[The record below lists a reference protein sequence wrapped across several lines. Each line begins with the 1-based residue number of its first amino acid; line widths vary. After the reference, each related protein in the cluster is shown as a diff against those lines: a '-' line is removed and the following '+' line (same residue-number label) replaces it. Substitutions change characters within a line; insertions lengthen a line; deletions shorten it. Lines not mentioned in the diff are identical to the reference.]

1 MSSETPLLPLLKQ
14 EIRARGP
21 LPFARFMEACLCHPQ
36 FGYYNTE
43 RPKLGASGD
52 FYTSA
57 HVAPVFARILARHWE
72 ALWQRLGRPARFDLV
87 ELGPGDGSLA
97 AELLSWLRERSPEFF
112 AALRYTGI
120 EQSAQLRSRMEKAL
134 REFASR
140 ARIAS
145 EFPGGKTGQAAGICG
160 CVFANEFFD
169 ALPIHILVWRKGRWR
184 ERMVGLQRE
193 RLVWVEKEPSLPELA
208 RQAELHF
215 DPSLP
220 MDGRPDGP
228 PDGPPEGWTAEIR
241 PHAAEWMHRI
251 GGSIAQGEV
260 LIVDYG
266 YTLDEWRGGRFPEGS
281 ALAYRGHQV
290 AEDLL
295 GRPGDQD
302 LTAHVNFTELAE
314 AGQAAGLRFASLES
328 QARFLLS
335 VGEPDEFAAVFSD
348 CASEAERQRRAQLLK
363 TLIVPQAMGE
373 AFRVLR
379 MEKRLR
385 YGTGRV

>member
-1 MSSETPLLPLLKQ
+1 MSSELPLLPILRE

-21 LPFARFMEACLCHPQ
+21 ILFARFMELCLYHPE
-36 FGYYNTE
+36 FGYYNSG
-43 RPKLGASGD
+43 RAKLGASGD

-57 HVAPVFARILARHWE
+57 HVAPVFARILARHFERVWE
-72 ALWQRLGRPARFDLV
+72 RLGRPARFDLV

-97 AELLSWLRERSPEFF
+97 RELLSWARGRHPAFF
-112 AALRYTGI
+112 ASLCYTGV
-120 EQSAQLRSRMEKAL
+120 EQSAHLRGKIEEGL
-134 REFASR
+134 RHFGGRAQVVADFAEQAHGPAEAGSWLR
-140 ARIAS
+140 QQPRTTS
-145 EFPGGKTGQAAGICG
+145 PGVCG

-169 ALPIHILVWRKGRWR
+169 ALPVHILVWRRGRWR
-184 ERMVGLQRE
+184 ERLVAVKAG
-193 RLVWVEKEPSLPELA
+193 RLVWVEREPSLADLSQ
-208 RQAELHF
+208 QAELCC

-220 MDGRPDGP
+220 KDARPN
-228 PDGPPEGWTAEIR
+228 GWAAEIR
-241 PHAAEWMHRI
+241 PQAGEWLKRIAA
-251 GGSIAQGEV
+251 GLAQGEV

-295 GRPGDQD
+295 GHPGDQD

-314 AGQAAGLRFASLES
+314 AGKASGLRLRSLET
-328 QARFLLS
+328 QAKFL
-335 VGEPDEFAAVFSD
+335 VTIGEPDEFADVFAD

-363 TLIVPQAMGE
+363 TLILPQGMGE

-379 MEKRLR
+379 MEK
-385 YGTGRV
+385 